1 MPEISFTDEE
11 YRNLFRTARGVAARH
26 LADTSRAE
34 DIAQDVLLCFWVRLG
49 TSDSAPV
56 VDPIKWVAAGAR
68 YAAVRKAGK
77 SRMELPLST
86 VDAERPYRGDAERI
100 EVRIAL
106 EELPEPYQEILQLRY
121 VESMTIREI
130 ATTVG
135 KSEGTVKRRLRQLR
149 YALAEALRVVGIFL

>member
-1 MPEISFTDEE
+1 
-11 YRNLFRTARGVAARH
+11 
-26 LADTSRAE
+26 
-34 DIAQDVLLCFWVRLG
+34 
-49 TSDSAPV
+49 
-56 VDPIKWVAAGAR
+56 
-68 YAAVRKAGK
+68 
-77 SRMELPLST
+77 MELPLST